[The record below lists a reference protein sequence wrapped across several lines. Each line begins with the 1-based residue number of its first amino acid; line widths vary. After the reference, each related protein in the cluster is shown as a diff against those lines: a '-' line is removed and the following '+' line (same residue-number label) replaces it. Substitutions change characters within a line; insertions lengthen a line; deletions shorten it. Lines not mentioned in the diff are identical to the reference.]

1 MSPSQST
8 KSDPKGDDAD
18 HIDANAM
25 ATTELPAPPFT
36 DHTALHMDVP
46 PVLLCRNNDDRRNR
60 HARQNRLELQNRHQG
75 KCEHIK
81 CHETT

>member
-36 DHTALHMDVP
+36 DHTALHTDIP
-46 PVLLCRNNDDRRNR
+46 PARLCRNNDD
-60 HARQNRLELQNRHQG
+60 RQNRLELQNRHQG

-81 CHETT
+81 GHEKT